1 MLTLQLLGPRQ
12 LEVEAPQRIRIGR
25 TEGQVV
31 DAENPH
37 RSQSRCIN

>member
-12 LEVEAPQRIRIGR
+12 LEVEAPQRNRIGR

-31 DAENPH
+31 DAENH